1 MRKQKRWAI
10 CALAAA
16 VLLTAGCSGQ
26 AADGA
31 AGTTG
36 ESAGQEAVAPQE
48 ENAARAEETT
58 VFVDDIG
65 REIELTLPVTRA
77 CVANRYNNELIR
89 RLNDK
94 AYWDDFMDKVKF
106 NRRFDRQLRRDWLE
120 FAGSTPEDLGRFCE
134 GKEWIMSKPLDACC
148 GKGIEKLRPAD
159 FESMEALHEYL
170 QQAGCGLVEE
180 VVVQH
185 PEIAAI
191 YPNAVNTIR
200 MATILTGDKATVVYA
215 FIRIGNK
222 GHVVDNLNS
231 GGMAAPLDVKTGK
244 IKYPAADKD
253 GIVYDRHP
261 QTDTPIT
268 GAVIPF
274 WKEAVALCEECAK
287 VIPQVRYV
295 GWDIAITEKGPVV
308 IEGNQFPGHD
318 ILQLPVHCP
327 DKIGMLPVIKKALG
341 EA

>member
-1 MRKQKRWAI
+1 MGKAAQVLKLVRKINVGRMFDTAREISQQTGKNR
-10 CALAAA
+10 LA
-16 VLLTAGCSGQ
+16 VLTDSVWCGMKY
-26 AADGA
+26 
-31 AGTTG
+31 
-36 ESAGQEAVAPQE
+36 SAGYMDYKVFAFYNLNGKQ
-48 ENAARAEETT
+48 RAT
-58 VFVDDIG
+58 F
-65 REIELTLPVTRA
+65 VTRG
-77 CVANRYNNELIR
+77 YNNELIR

-185 PEIAAI
+185 PDIAAI

-231 GGMAAPLDVKTGK
+231 GGMAAPLDVETGK